1 MSDRPGTVTPL
12 FMRHHQASD
21 YLMSKPVEGRDYEYD
36 GKAQTA
42 VWKSPEAI
50 PSYAPTANNDQR
62 VSDHRID
69 Q

>member
-1 MSDRPGTVTPL
+1 MNNQSGPIAPL
-12 FMRHHQASD
+12 FMRNHQASD

-36 GKAQTA
+36 EKSQTA

-62 VSDHRID
+62 ISDHRID
-69 Q
+69 Y